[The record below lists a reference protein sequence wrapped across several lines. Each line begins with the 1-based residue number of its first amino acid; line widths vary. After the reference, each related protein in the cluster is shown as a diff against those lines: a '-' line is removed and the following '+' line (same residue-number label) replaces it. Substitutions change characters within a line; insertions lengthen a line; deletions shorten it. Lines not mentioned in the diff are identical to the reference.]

1 MSADEAPLIFSR
13 KLGMLAPANQAA
25 SEALRAIDGNVVVK
39 ITKANRNQRRR
50 SLYWSVA
57 AVVAKALSDMHD
69 MVLTENDLHDLSRRK
84 LGLFHTLVL
93 PSGDVHYKL
102 KSTADKHMTE
112 PERAAYT
119 DKAFKVWSQWLDCD
133 LDTLIQFGSDGSHGK

>member
-1 MSADEAPLIFSR
+1 VSADEAPLIFSR

-39 ITKANRNQRRR
+39 ITRANRNQARR

-57 AVVAKALSDMHD
+57 SVVAKALSDLHD
-69 MVLTENDLHDLSRRK
+69 MVLTENDLHDLTRRK

-102 KSTADKHMTE
+102 RSTADKHMAE

-119 DKAFKVWSQWLDCD
+119 DKAFNVWAAWLAIDV
-133 LDTLIQFGSDGSHGK
+133 DTLVREGQNG